1 MQTGEKV
8 NNINDLREWDTVIV
22 TGQAS
27 SPIKT
32 YNQLKATIATIS
44 ENHIKVWPEI
54 QDEDGKIW
62 FDFNQCQVTFI
73 DRDEEIYGKP

>member
-44 ENHIKVWPEI
+44 V
-54 QDEDGKIW
+54 
-62 FDFNQCQVTFI
+62 
-73 DRDEEIYGKP
+73 